1 MEYIIFIFLL
11 MFYLK
16 NTIINYIK
24 TIEIFKKVKKRE
36 KIKMRIKK
44 IKDNFYE
51 ELGMNK
57 YDFFNNLVNE
67 IGNFPYVVSNIYE
80 DNSTKTTLNK
90 KRVFR
95 INGVDYFQIEE
106 KEKYSEIYRIEIE
119 NDIKIEYYSK
129 DLEYESFGNVGFLYK
144 EKNFDIENKSL
155 KGKELNFERYRDN
168 RDEMNVE
175 RISKEDFLK
184 ELEII
189 IVAYKDIYNDIE
201 IEEIFGR
208 FKENF

>member
-1 MEYIIFIFLL
+1 MG
-11 MFYLK
+11 
-16 NTIINYIK
+16 
-24 TIEIFKKVKKRE
+24 
-36 KIKMRIKK
+36 IKK
-44 IKDNFYE
+44 IKDNYFE
-51 ELGMNK
+51 NLKMNK
-57 YDFFNNLVNE
+57 YDFLVTLIEE

-129 DLEYESFGNVGFLYK
+129 DLEYESFGNVDFLCK
-144 EKNFDIENKSL
+144 EKNFDIENKNL

-168 RDEMNVE
+168 REKN
-175 RISKEDFLK
+175 
-184 ELEII
+184 
-189 IVAYKDIYNDIE
+189 
-201 IEEIFGR
+201 
-208 FKENF
+208 FKRRLFKRTWNHYCCL

>member
-1 MEYIIFIFLL
+1 

-24 TIEIFKKVKKRE
+24 TIEIFKKVKKKE

-80 DNSTKTTLNK
+80 DNSTKTTI
-90 KRVFR
+90 VEDQGMY
-95 INGVDYFQIEE
+95 INNGWNETNETASYF
-106 KEKYSEIYRIEIE
+106 
-119 NDIKIEYYSK
+119 
-129 DLEYESFGNVGFLYK
+129 
-144 EKNFDIENKSL
+144 
-155 KGKELNFERYRDN
+155 
-168 RDEMNVE
+168 
-175 RISKEDFLK
+175 
-184 ELEII
+184 
-189 IVAYKDIYNDIE
+189 
-201 IEEIFGR
+201 IF
-208 FKENF
+208 